1 MSWKSQSQGQPL
13 YLRYAYVSDQGQP
26 KITLP
31 LRKLGTGELVKQ
43 AFEYHG
49 SVDCHR
55 SLTPP
60 TAYVVAAHHEIMKD
74 FFDRHHIEYQIGDQP
89 VGVSVEI
96 LHVVSENRAINGVGE
111 GCDSLTLTKRAGT
124 YTLRQGDLIVS
135 LTQPT
140 RRLIPLFLELESVS
154 SMFRSELYFHLVK
167 EHRDFFV
174 YRVSEPW
181 PEG

>member
-1 MSWKSQSQGQPL
+1 MRWKNQSQEEPL
-13 YLRYAYVSDQGQP
+13 YLRYTYVSDQGQP
-26 KITLP
+26 KIILP
-31 LRKLGTGELVKQ
+31 LRKLETGELVKQ
-43 AFEYHG
+43 AFEYYG
-49 SVDCHR
+49 NVDCHEP
-55 SLTPP
+55 LTLP
-60 TAYVVAAHHEIMKD
+60 TAYVIAAHHEIMRD

-96 LHVVSENRAINGVGE
+96 LHVVSGDRAINGVRG
-111 GCDSLTLTKRAGT
+111 GRDSLTLTKRAGT

-135 LTQPT
+135 LAQPT

-154 SMFRSELYFHLVK
+154 SMFRSKSYSHLVK
-167 EHRDFFV
+167 EHHDFFV